1 VNREEEIEA
10 LKEGIRDRQH
20 HIDELLQEMKYM
32 AYCLEDMKETRTEN
46 IFGLK
51 HQTYLIKKFLESRM
65 KDNRSGNRFGF
76 HAGVIE

>member
-1 VNREEEIEA
+1 MNREEEIEA
-10 LKEGIRDRQH
+10 LKEGICDRQL

-32 AYCLEDMKETRTEN
+32 AYCLGELTEEGN
-46 IFGLK
+46 THF
-51 HQTYLIKKFLESRM
+51 IKRFLESRM